1 MVNDIIAAISTPPGR
16 GGVAVVRLS
25 GAGAL
30 GIAENMFSPAGK
42 TPVRG
47 FEPYR
52 MYPGSADCGAFRD
65 FGLCVYF
72 KAPHSFTGEDVVEFH
87 CHGGTAASFDVLNK
101 YFGIACMPVPSAS
114 YWNMVYGKTPEE
126 VMQDAEGLQTMRNI
140 GRNIAWMLKCIEAGR
155 AAGIEC
161 PVPERSARTNFIR

>member
-1 MVNDIIAAISTPPGR
+1 MISDIIAAVSTPPGR

-30 GIAENMFSPAGK
+30 GIAEKIFAPSGR

-87 CHGGTAASFDVLNK
+87 CHGGTAITR
-101 YFGIACMPVPSAS
+101 GILKRAVSLGARLLR
-114 YWNMVYGKTPEE
+114 NG
-126 VMQDAEGLQTMRNI
+126 ANLQS
-140 GRNIAWMLKCIEAGR
+140 E
-155 AAGIEC
+155 
-161 PVPERSARTNFIR
+161 PF